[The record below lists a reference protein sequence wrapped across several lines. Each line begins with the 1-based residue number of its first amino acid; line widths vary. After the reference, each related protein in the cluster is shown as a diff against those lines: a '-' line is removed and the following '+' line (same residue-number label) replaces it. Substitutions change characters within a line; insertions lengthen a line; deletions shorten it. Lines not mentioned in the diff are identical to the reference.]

1 MNDLVKLGGDLDT
14 PKKLYMAPE
23 LHVIDIDSTDIIC
36 TSPFGEDGEGNMPG
50 MGNENI

>member
-1 MNDLVKLGGDLDT
+1 MTYKQMGGKNDT
-14 PKKLYMAPE
+14 SKKLYKTPE

-50 MGNENI
+50 MGNEEI